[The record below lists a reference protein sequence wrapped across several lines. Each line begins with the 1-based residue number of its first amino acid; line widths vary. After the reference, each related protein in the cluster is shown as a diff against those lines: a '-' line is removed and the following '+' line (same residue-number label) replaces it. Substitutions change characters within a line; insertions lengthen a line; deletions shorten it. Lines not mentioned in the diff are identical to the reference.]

1 MLNTDQAVRA
11 ILDNGMADGT
21 LVPGSKLPTERE
33 LVDMLKAPR
42 SAVRRALAQ
51 LEEEGLLVR
60 HVGRGT
66 FLSDL
71 ATAGAHAPADSSPA
85 QIMQARLVIEP
96 PLAAVAAREA
106 TAGDLVEI
114 SGHLDAGG
122 SSSRFEEF
130 ESWDAKLHRS
140 IALAARNGV
149 LLSMFDV
156 MNSARTLPVWGSLKR
171 RTSSPERR
179 QEYHAQHTLIVDAL
193 HDRDPEAAEHAMRE
207 HLRSVR
213 TTLLGSE

>member
-1 MLNTDQAVRA
+1 MGKSDPSDPIYRGRRFSPEVIQQCVRWYV
-11 ILDNGMADGT
+11 T
-21 LVPGSKLPTERE
+21 YR
-33 LVDMLKAPR
+33 
-42 SAVRRALAQ
+42 
-51 LEEEGLLVR
+51 
-60 HVGRGT
+60 
-66 FLSDL
+66 LSY
-71 ATAGAHAPADSSPA
+71 
-85 QIMQARLVIEP
+85 R
-96 PLAAVAAREA
+96 
-106 TAGDLVEI
+106 DLVEI